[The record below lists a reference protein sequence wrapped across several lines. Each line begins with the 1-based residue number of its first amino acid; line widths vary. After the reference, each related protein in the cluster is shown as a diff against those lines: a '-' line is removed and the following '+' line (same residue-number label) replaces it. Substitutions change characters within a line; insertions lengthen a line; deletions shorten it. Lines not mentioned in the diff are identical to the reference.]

1 MEKKPELLLR
11 ASCIV
16 GEGPLWDDRRERL
29 YFLDIRGK
37 RVYRMALGDAAPEE
51 IPLPQQIGCMALKE
65 NGDLLLALEDGVYAR
80 DDKTG
85 ALSLAHAPCPVKG
98 RRFNDGKIGPD
109 GRFYLGTTDED
120 GNGAFYCL
128 HQGRLRELFGGARCA
143 NGVDWTADEKTMYY
157 IDSPRR
163 MIERFDF
170 SAGADAP
177 LRNRRRCWDAS
188 FLGSESVQPDGMCI
202 DAEGMLWVAVWGG
215 YCALRV
221 NPRTG
226 EILQRAEV
234 PAARVSCCAFA
245 GKGLNQLILTTAS
258 YQAEPEREPLAGSV
272 FLLET
277 QVPGLPVH
285 RYKE

>member
-16 GEGPLWDDRRERL
+16 GEGPLWDERRQRL

-37 RVYRMALGDAAPEE
+37 CIYRMALGDEAPEK
-51 IPLPQQIGCMALKE
+51 ISLPQQIGCMALQE
-65 NGDLLLALEDGVYAR
+65 NGDLLLAMEDGIYAR

-85 ALSLAHAPCPVKG
+85 ALSLAHAPCAIKG

-109 GRFYLGTTDED
+109 NRFYLGTTDEG

-128 HQGRLRELFGGARCA
+128 HHGQLQELFDGARCA
-143 NGVDWTADEKTMYY
+143 NGIDWTADEKTMYY

-170 SAGADAP
+170 IPGAKEP
-177 LRNRRRCWDAS
+177 LRNRRPCWDAS
-188 FLGSESVQPDGMCI
+188 PLGPERVQPDGMCI

-221 NPRTG
+221 NPCTG
-226 EILQRAEV
+226 KILQRLELPV
-234 PAARVSCCAFA
+234 ARVSCCAF
-245 GKGLNQLILTTAS
+245 GGEELNRLIITTAA
-258 YQAEPEREPLAGSV
+258 YQADPKKEPLAGSV
-272 FLLET
+272 FVLET

>member
-109 GRFYLGTTDED
+109 GRFYLGTTDEG

-143 NGVDWTADEKTMYY
+143 NGIDWTADEKTVLY
-157 IDSPRR
+157 
-163 MIERFDF
+163 RFPPPHD
-170 SAGADAP
+170 
-177 LRNRRRCWDAS
+177 R
-188 FLGSESVQPDGMCI
+188 
-202 DAEGMLWVAVWGG
+202 
-215 YCALRV
+215 ALRFF
-221 NPRTG
+221 RRSG
-226 EILQRAEV
+226 RA
-234 PAARVSCCAFA
+234 PAQPPPLLGR
-245 GKGLNQLILTTAS
+245 QL
-258 YQAEPEREPLAGSV
+258 
-272 FLLET
+272 
-277 QVPGLPVH
+277 PGL
-285 RYKE
+285 